1 MELMIFIV
9 AIALAYHYMVRKPK
23 QRKLDAELQEA
34 EYMDISQKE
43 SAKRSLQDAIAFTGA
58 VQRIAKAKQCKISP
72 LTIQAI
78 KDDNNYFVHLDMEFT
93 VYNIQTTPFYDLKV
107 RHLIAEGKEHPKYT
121 QISQDDLQRLDTGR
135 KNILKDSS
143 LYAKA
148 TDKIRLLVN
157 DSCNHAICLQLFGEA
172 QNYFNYHIDQYDTD
186 ISQYPIGNIT
196 IRSNWNYFDV
206 GKYNTYKR
214 FFSYIVSCLQ
224 TQFPDATIVS
234 YSTEAKISF

>member
-1 MELMIFIV
+1 MPNYKKRNTWIYLKK
-9 AIALAYHYMVRKPK
+9 RK
-23 QRKLDAELQEA
+23 R
-34 EYMDISQKE
+34 
-43 SAKRSLQDAIAFTGA
+43 KRSLQDAIAFTGA

-157 DSCNHAICLQLFGEA
+157 DSCNHAICLQLLGK
-172 QNYFNYHIDQYDTD
+172 HRITLIIIL
-186 ISQYPIGNIT
+186 ISTTLISVNI
-196 IRSNWNYFDV
+196 
-206 GKYNTYKR
+206 
-214 FFSYIVSCLQ
+214 Q
-224 TQFPDATIVS
+224 
-234 YSTEAKISF
+234 

>member
-1 MELMIFIV
+1 MLNS
-9 AIALAYHYMVRKPK
+9 L
-23 QRKLDAELQEA
+23 LD
-34 EYMDISQKE
+34 I
-43 SAKRSLQDAIAFTGA
+43 
-58 VQRIAKAKQCKISP
+58 P
-72 LTIQAI
+72 
-78 KDDNNYFVHLDMEFT
+78 KDDYMAMCAKSREIYLSRFTFDMFM
-93 VYNIQTTPFYDLKV
+93 
-107 RHLIAEGKEHPKYT
+107 EHPKYT